1 MWKEMP
7 ENFKLIGLGILEIF
21 LPACQKNSI
30 LGKRGLKKKKHKKL
44 NKFGI
49 PSNHIS

>member
-1 MWKEMP
+1 MWKEMS

-30 LGKRGLKKKKHKKL
+30 LGKRGLKKKNIK
-44 NKFGI
+44 N
-49 PSNHIS
+49 